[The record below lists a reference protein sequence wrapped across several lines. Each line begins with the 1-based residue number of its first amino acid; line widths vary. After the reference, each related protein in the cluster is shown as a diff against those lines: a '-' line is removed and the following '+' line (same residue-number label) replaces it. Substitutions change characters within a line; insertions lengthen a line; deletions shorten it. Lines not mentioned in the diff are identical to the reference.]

1 MVVIRIIIHVF
12 MNVRADINLH
22 LQIHVVTVILIV
34 WKQLVVLVV
43 IHGVIDVI
51 NVKPE
56 AVLSVLRRYVI
67 LLAVLFMKTV
77 HVVMRSAEIIM
88 CTVVAKKLVLVR
100 ITENILRLVMVI
112 FVLGIYLGNVFVVE
126 NYKKFG

>member
-1 MVVIRIIIHVF
+1 MF

-51 NVKPE
+51 NVMLPE
-56 AVLSVLRRYVI
+56 VVLSVLRRYVI
-67 LLAVLFMKTV
+67 LSAVLFMMMAL
-77 HVVMRSAEIIM
+77 VVRVSVPNMLRPAYIVI
-88 CTVVAKKLVLVR
+88 VLVR
-100 ITENILRLVMVI
+100 NLEEN
-112 FVLGIYLGNVFVVE
+112 G
-126 NYKKFG
+126 